1 MKDPFLKILW
11 VPILWAV
18 MGVTGTFWLRS
29 SASGQSLSPQY
40 QVRLEERQVVA
51 LEKIAASL
59 ARMERC
65 R

>member
-1 MKDPFLKILW
+1 MNKTNVLVVF
-11 VPILWAV
+11 AV
-18 MGVTGTFWLRS
+18 GVLMAVCSRPS
-29 SASGQSLSPQY
+29 VSAQSLSPQY
-40 QVRLEERQVVA
+40 QVRLEERQAVA